1 MNKYY
6 NYDNPSQ
13 INEFT
18 SMLMPNET
26 ILWHGIPKKSAY
38 IINASVKMLPIA
50 IIWLLFDGFFIF
62 NMISGSMMM
71 GGMNFI
77 MIPFFLIHLFPVWI
91 WLGSTLTASRR
102 WKNTQYA
109 VTDKRILIR
118 NGLIGYDYKSI
129 YYTEINNVNLRVG
142 MIDKMLGVGDIYL
155 SLEGFTSKG
164 HPIMS
169 SIVDIEEP
177 QKAFKII
184 QQAVLDIQTDIHYPN
199 ALRPET
205 NPGYKTEYRP
215 ED

>member
-13 INEFT
+13 INELS

-26 ILWHGIPKKSAY
+26 VLWQGIPKRSAY
-38 IINASVKMLPIA
+38 ILNASIKMLPIA
-50 IIWLLFDGFFIF
+50 IIWLLFDGFFIINLLGAGF
-62 NMISGSMMM
+62 H
-71 GGMNFI
+71 GMNII

-91 WLGSTLTASRR
+91 WLFSTITASKR

-129 YYTEINNVNLRVG
+129 YYTEISNVNLRVG

-169 SIVDIEEP
+169 SIVDIEQPEI
-177 QKAFKII
+177 AFKII
-184 QQAVLDIQTDIHYPN
+184 QKAVIDIQSDIHYPN

-205 NPGYKTEYRP
+205 NPGYNTTYKP
-215 ED
+215 E